1 MRGIQQGST
10 SETVCTTVRVSNGI
24 PEYWS
29 LHLFRLQYFAAVL
42 SRTLNPVAATE
53 QVLQKCILMQNGVLR
68 VELERDDTFALSV
81 RTLPEV
87 RGLSFQHVTSHRCV
101 GTSRL
106 KWLDR
111 TAWDSMKQDYGV
123 DILVLCDDDNRYLE
137 CCIGNLFVYRPR
149 DNQWYT
155 PHIELP
161 FLPGIMRSVILSQL
175 PMGMVTEA
183 QIAVEPDDELWMSNT
198 LRGLCPLLGAN
209 PRRALRVDATW
220 SEQKEEQ
227 ALTHFR
233 AMISDIL
240 DD

>member
-1 MRGIQQGST
+1 VLKHSQQGSV
-10 SETVCTTVRVSNGI
+10 SGAVCTTVRVSNGI

-29 LHLFRLQYFAAVL
+29 LHLFRLQYFADVL
-42 SRTLNPVAATE
+42 SRKLDTVALT
-53 QVLQKCILMQNGVLR
+53 VRVSQKCLLMQNGVLR
-68 VELERDDTFALSV
+68 VELNGDGTFTLSV

-87 RGLSFQHVTSHRCV
+87 RDLSFQHVTSHRS
-101 GTSRL
+101 TDISRL

-111 TAWDSMKQDYGV
+111 TAWDSIKQNHSV
-123 DILVLCDDDNRYLE
+123 DILVLCDDNRYLE

-149 DNQWYT
+149 ENQWYT
-155 PHIELP
+155 PSIELP

-175 PMGMVTEA
+175 RVGMVAEA
-183 QIAVEPDDELWMSNT
+183 QIIAEPDDELWMSNT

-209 PRRALRVDATW
+209 PQRTLRVDTSW

-233 AMISDIL
+233 TIISDISGN
-240 DD
+240 